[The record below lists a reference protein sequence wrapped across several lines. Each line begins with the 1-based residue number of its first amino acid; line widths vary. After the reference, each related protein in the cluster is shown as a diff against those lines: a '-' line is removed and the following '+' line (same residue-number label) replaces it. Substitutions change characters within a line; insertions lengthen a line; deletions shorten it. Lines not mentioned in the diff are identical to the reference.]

1 MLTPDVLSSYDGGSA
16 IILICC
22 RILAIA
28 APVSVLYISVVI
40 NDIRPVN
47 GGVTRSMPAIQAT
60 IALNLRHQVL
70 SAKLN

>member
-1 MLTPDVLSSYDGGSA
+1 VLSSYDGGSA
-16 IILICC
+16 IICICC
-22 RILAIA
+22 KILATA

-40 NDIRPVN
+40 HDMRPVN
-47 GGVTRSMPAIQAT
+47 GGVTRSMPATQAT